1 MSSFC
6 ANCGTATGGGK
17 FCPKCGSPQVAGDAA
32 APSISQ
38 TPYVPPQKKSPVLKI
53 VLITLAVLVMLGIAG
68 LVKVYYVAKDVVQ
81 QARQEIAKSKN
92 GPAQRTQAGCDLL
105 SKDKMAEILDQKVV
119 RVEGNEA
126 GDLREYCNYYST
138 AKVASDE
145 DKSDEE
151 KKTDEQS
158 KDDKPG
164 LKDLESLAKKI
175 SAASKDRPLV
185 SAQIYRGNAEAALIG
200 LKTVTRLTGKGL
212 ESISGPWDEAYFGP
226 GDTTFVVR
234 KGENGFLLTLTL
246 VSDKR
251 KAGVEVAKEM
261 IGAL

>member
-6 ANCGTATGGGK
+6 ASCGAATGGRK
-17 FCPKCGSPQVAGDAA
+17 FCPKCGSPQVAGDGAA
-32 APSISQ
+32 ASMSQ
-38 TPYVPPQKKSPVLKI
+38 MPYAPPRKKSPVLKN

-81 QARQEIAKSKN
+81 QARQEMAKAKS
-92 GPAQRTQAGCDLL
+92 GPTQRTQAGCDLL
-105 SKDKMAEILDQKVV
+105 SKDRMAEILDQKVV

-138 AKVASDE
+138 AKVVSDE
-145 DKSDEE
+145 DKSDT
-151 KKTDEQS
+151 KSDEQS

-164 LKDLESLAKKI
+164 LKDLESLARKI

-234 KGENGFLLTLTL
+234 KGDKGFLLELTQ
-246 VSDKR
+246 VSERR

-261 IGAL
+261 IAGL